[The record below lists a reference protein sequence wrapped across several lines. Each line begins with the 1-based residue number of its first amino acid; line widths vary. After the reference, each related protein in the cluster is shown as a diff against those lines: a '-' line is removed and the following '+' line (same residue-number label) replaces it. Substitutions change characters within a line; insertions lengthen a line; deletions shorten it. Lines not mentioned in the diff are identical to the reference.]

1 MPRYQASS
9 GSRKSF
15 GCLNCLIKGCALR
28 QDRDSQSG
36 NARIEMPTSMTVMP
50 GAMPL
55 FCAGDPQE
63 SLYVVRAGCIKTY
76 TLDIGGKERIRGF
89 YLPGDLIGLDAFE
102 SGRFPSSAAALE
114 PSQVCAVPVAELR
127 RAMHFEPRLSLRLIA
142 QMSRELAFALALAG
156 DFTAEQRLA
165 AFLLSMERRLMAKDG
180 FLRLPM
186 SQRDVGNYL
195 RLTPETVCRTLKGF
209 SRNNWLR
216 REHHGVRLL
225 ARQALQRAAEAVGIL
240 QPEVVEPAAA

>member
-1 MPRYQASS
+1 MPRYQAFS
-9 GSRKSF
+9 GSRKNF
-15 GCLNCLIKGCALR
+15 GCLHCRIDGCVLR

-36 NARIEMPTSMTVMP
+36 TARIEMPASMTVLP
-50 GAMPL
+50 SAMAL
-55 FCAGDPQE
+55 FRAGDPQR

-76 TLDIGGKERIRGF
+76 TLDTGGKERIRGF

-102 SGRFPSSAAALE
+102 SGHFPSSAAALE
-114 PSQVCAVPVAELR
+114 PSQVCAVPIVELR
-127 RAMHFEPRLSLRLIA
+127 RAMHFEPNLSRRLIA
-142 QMSRELAFALALAG
+142 QMSRELAFALALSG

-180 FLRLPM
+180 LLRLPM
-186 SQRDVGNYL
+186 SQRDVGNHL
-195 RLTPETVCRTLKGF
+195 RLTPETVCRTLKAF
-209 SRNNWLR
+209 SHNNWLR

-225 ARQALQRAAEAVGIL
+225 AHPALQRVAEAVGIL